1 MTPKEQL
8 DGFLGAFA
16 PEVER
21 AARSALTKLRRLVP
35 GAVEMVYDNA
45 YALVVGFG
53 PTERP
58 SEAVLSVAIF
68 PKHVTLCFLYGAEL
82 EDPEQRLKGS
92 GNQVRN
98 VRLETAGTIDEPA
111 VRRLIKAAVA
121 SAEPAFERG
130 ARRKLVVR
138 AISKNRQ
145 ARRR

>member
-8 DGFLGAFA
+8 DEFLGAFS

-21 AARSALTKLRRLVP
+21 AARSALAKLRKLVP

-58 SEAVLSVAIF
+58 SEAVLSVAVF
-68 PKHVTLCFLYGAEL
+68 PNHVTLCFLYGVEL
-82 EDPEQRLKGS
+82 DDPEKRLRGA

-98 VRLETAGTIDEPA
+98 VRLETARTIDEPA
-111 VRRLIKAAVA
+111 VRKLIKAAVEA
-121 SAEPAFERG
+121 ADPPFEKG
-130 ARRKLVVR
+130 AKRKMIVR
-138 AISKNRQ
+138 AVSKNRR